1 MKEVSEM
8 TKEILIY
15 DKGDCVGQVE
25 VDVATDDLVS
35 TFTCLAEDGSPIY
48 VVYLAD
54 MDYGIL
60 IPKELYC
67 RIEAAVD
74 ERDEEE

>member
-1 MKEVSEM
+1 MAKEM
-8 TKEILIY
+8 LIY
-15 DKGDCVGQVE
+15 DKGKCIGMVDVE
-25 VDVATDDLVS
+25 VETDDLIC

-74 ERDEEE
+74 EREEEE

>member
-1 MKEVSEM
+1 MSKEL
-8 TKEILIY
+8 LIF
-15 DKGDCVGQVE
+15 DKGKCVGMVD

-60 IPKELYC
+60 IPKKLYC

-74 ERDEEE
+74 EQEEDD

>member
-1 MKEVSEM
+1 M
-8 TKEILIY
+8 TKEILIF

-48 VVYLAD
+48 IVYLAD
-54 MDYGIL
+54 MDYGIV
-60 IPKELYC
+60 ISKEIYC
-67 RIEAAVD
+67 HIEKNIDA
-74 ERDEEE
+74 RDEED

>member
-1 MKEVSEM
+1 M
-8 TKEILIY
+8 TKEILIF

-35 TFTCLAEDGSPIY
+35 AFTCLAEDGSPIY

-54 MDYGIL
+54 MDYGIVVT
-60 IPKELYC
+60 KELYC
-67 RIEAAVD
+67 RIEKAMA
-74 ERDEEE
+74 EQDEED